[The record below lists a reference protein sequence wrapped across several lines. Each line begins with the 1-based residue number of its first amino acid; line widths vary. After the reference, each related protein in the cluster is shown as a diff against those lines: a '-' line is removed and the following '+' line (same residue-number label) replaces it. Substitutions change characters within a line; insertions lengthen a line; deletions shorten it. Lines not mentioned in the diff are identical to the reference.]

1 MTAPAIHPAGPEAA
15 DLLALL
21 HAEAFRPADRWGA
34 QAIGLLLALPGHFAL
49 LAEADGAP
57 VGFAM
62 GRVAAGEAEV
72 LTLAVRPAK
81 RLEGAGR
88 ALMRALMAEAAR
100 RGAEALFLE
109 VAEGNAAA
117 RRLYAGLG
125 ATEAGRRRSY
135 YPDGSDALVLRAGLM
150 PLGAGEGA

>member
-1 MTAPAIHPAGPEAA
+1 MTAPTIRPAGPEAA

-49 LAEADGAP
+49 LAEAGGEP

-72 LTLAVRPAK
+72 LTLAVRPAH
-81 RLEGAGR
+81 RRQGAGR
-88 ALMRALMAEAAR
+88 ALMRALMEEAAK
-100 RGAEALFLE
+100 RGADSLFLE

-117 RRLYAGLG
+117 RMLYAGLG
-125 ATEAGRRRSY
+125 ATEAGRRRRY
-135 YPDGSDALVLRAGLM
+135 YPDGSDALVLRAALT
-150 PLGAGEGA
+150 PPVPGAGA